1 MRHLK
6 EFILQTRWMFHWWHI
21 KVYKGCFSYAWIL
34 IINNINTNNR
44 SKSLLFQL
52 SVITHCQTT
61 PQLQPPPTPPSPRL
75 SINPTQ
81 VTEKRVEQRSVTA
94 FAPGC
99 LNHLPVRQ
107 QKALWHLFNVTP
119 AAEQGAFTVKKPPVC
134 SQRYKKK
141 KKKRYW
147 SSLTDRLWWW
157 RWQHVVNIFESPPA
171 GLSRESA
178 VSTYDASSVVCN
190 PPTSASSAVI
200 ALCCRFSRDSC
211 R

>member
-6 EFILQTRWMFHWWHI
+6 EFILQTRWMFNWWHI

-119 AAEQGAFTVKKPPVC
+119 AAEQGAFTVKNLLSAP
-134 SQRYKKK
+134 SAIKKK
-141 KKKRYW
+141 KEEEVLKLSDRQTVMMA
-147 SSLTDRLWWW
+147 LTTCSEHLW
-157 RWQHVVNIFESPPA
+157 
-171 GLSRESA
+171 
-178 VSTYDASSVVCN
+178 VSTCRSQSWVSSQHIWCFLCGVQ
-190 PPTSASSAVI
+190 PTHLSFLSSDRS
-200 ALCCRFSRDSC
+200 LL
-211 R
+211 